1 MKKLIEISHVNR
13 VFSIVGGEF
22 QALKDINA
30 SIEEGTLTILKGR
43 SGSGKTTLMNIAS
56 ALDFPTSGTVC
67 IGGNDITKM
76 SETERENMR
85 RRDFG
90 FVFQA
95 VSMIPTM
102 NAFQHVEL

>member
-67 IGGNDITKM
+67 IGGNDITKKTIVYIH
-76 SETERENMR
+76 SI
-85 RRDFG
+85 
-90 FVFQA
+90 FQ
-95 VSMIPTM
+95 INHQRTGT
-102 NAFQHVEL
+102 